1 MTEKITMCKTELNNK
16 ALELKKA
23 LETKNI
29 NIVFDNNSFKDYLVK
44 LLVDQNG
51 IFKGILFLYYKPT
64 KQTYSLKRQISGFEI
79 DSIIDST
86 WNKLNGFEIYD
97 SQSNIYEAFVDGA
110 YINSITSYASII
122 YLGDSIQTELFG
134 TIKDTQFRQFG
145 GELKSVVETLKWCEK
160 NNVKKIRINYD
171 YQGIESFAT
180 GKWQAKNELSLEYV
194 NFIRNTNIQIQ
205 WRHIKGHTGNLKND
219 RVDMLAKKAAT
230 RLVQI
235 DLDL

>member
-23 LETKNI
+23 LETENI
-29 NIVFDNNSFKDYLVK
+29 NISFDNNSFKDYLVK
-44 LLVDQNG
+44 LIVKQNG
-51 IFKGILFLYYKPT
+51 IFRGILFLYYKPT
-64 KQTYSLKRQISGFEI
+64 KQTYSLKRQISSSQI

-97 SQSNIYEAFVDGA
+97 SQSTIYEAFVDGA
-110 YINSITSYASII
+110 YINGITSYASII
-122 YLGDSIQTELFG
+122 YLGNNIQTELFG

-180 GKWQAKNELSLEYV
+180 GKWQAKNKLSLEYV
-194 NFIRNTNIQIQ
+194 NFIRNTNIQIH
-205 WRHIKGHTGNLKND
+205 WRHIKSHTGNLKNN

-230 RLVQI
+230 QLAHSV
-235 DLDL
+235 